1 MDTKHIL
8 CLQTDPAVRMEFGE
22 GLARFKKELI
32 KVGNYIKESTG
43 QKIDVAL
50 DTLKHWVREFDRWT
64 AAGNR
69 LPIPLGHERANQ
81 PEANRGWVTSMF
93 IEGNSLYGILE
104 LSDES
109 LAKTTDV
116 SICVNPEL
124 TDGKGIKYNNVI
136 SHVALTTQ
144 PVVGGLSGFQTLSLS
159 LTGENTME
167 FLKKLAEKLGLKD
180 ATEDAVM
187 LALDKKIVPPQED
200 NDSNPLVMLFSEN
213 RVNKLNTLVKGGI
226 ITPAVKDAI
235 IAKYV
240 TPESIALEL
249 NNGVKDDF
257 DFICKILMENRPV
270 KLEAISGVQSLEL
283 SNPGVKPE
291 SPMRKVVNKK
301 RADAGLKN

>member
-1 MDTKHIL
+1 MEKYIL
-8 CLQTDPAVRMEFGE
+8 CLQTPVACSV
-22 GLARFKKELI
+22 GLSKYKKQLI
-32 KVGNYIKESTG
+32 KIGHYVKESTG
-43 QKIDVAL
+43 QILDVTIDLLTHFVN
-50 DTLKHWVREFDRWT
+50 EFNRYV
-64 AAGNR
+64 GNGNKVS
-69 LPIPLGHERANQ
+69 IPMGHERVGLPEYNQ
-81 PEANRGWVTSMF
+81 GWLREMS
-93 IEGNSLYGILE
+93 IQDGSLFGVME
-104 LSDES
+104 LQNPD
-109 LAKTTDV
+109 LAQTNDV
-116 SICVNPEL
+116 SICIEKEV
-124 TDGKGIKYNNVI
+124 TDGKGNKYSSIVT
-136 SHVALTTQ
+136 HVALTPT
-144 PVVGGLSGFQTLSLS
+144 PLVPGLENFTVLSLS
-159 LTGENTME
+159 VGENNME

-283 SNPGVKPE
+283 SNPGVKE

>member
-1 MDTKHIL
+1 MEKYIL
-8 CLQTDPAVRMEFGE
+8 CLQTPVACSV
-22 GLARFKKELI
+22 GLSKYKKQLI
-32 KVGNYIKESTG
+32 KIGHYVKESTG
-43 QKIDVAL
+43 QILDVTIDLLTHFVN
-50 DTLKHWVREFDRWT
+50 EFNRYV
-64 AAGNR
+64 GNGNKVS
-69 LPIPLGHERANQ
+69 IPMGHERVGLPEYNQ
-81 PEANRGWVTSMF
+81 GWLREMS
-93 IEGNSLYGILE
+93 IQDGSLFGVME
-104 LSDES
+104 LQNPD
-109 LAKTTDV
+109 LAQTNDV
-116 SICVNPEL
+116 SICIEKEV
-124 TDGKGIKYNNVI
+124 TDGKGNKYSSIVT
-136 SHVALTTQ
+136 HVALTPT
-144 PVVGGLSGFQTLSLS
+144 PLVPGLENFTVLSLS
-159 LTGENTME
+159 VGENTME

-283 SNPGVKPE
+283 SNPGVKE

>member
-283 SNPGVKPE
+283 SNPGVKE

>member
-1 MDTKHIL
+1 MDKHIL

-257 DFICKILMENRPV
+257 DFLCKILMENRPV

-283 SNPGVKPE
+283 SNPGVKE

>member
-1 MDTKHIL
+1 MDKHIL
-8 CLQTDPAVRMEFGE
+8 CLQTDPAVRMEFGG

-93 IEGNSLYGILE
+93 IEGNSLYGVLE

-283 SNPGVKPE
+283 SNPGVKE

>member
-1 MDTKHIL
+1 MDKYIL
-8 CLQTDPAVRMEFGE
+8 CLQTPVACGV
-22 GLARFKKELI
+22 GLSKYKKQLI
-32 KVGNYIKESTG
+32 KIGHYVKESTG
-43 QKIDVAL
+43 QILDVTIDLLTHFVN
-50 DTLKHWVREFDRWT
+50 EFNRYV
-64 AAGNR
+64 GNGNKVS
-69 LPIPLGHERANQ
+69 IPMGHERVGLPEYNQ
-81 PEANRGWVTSMF
+81 GWLREMS
-93 IEGNSLYGILE
+93 IQDGSLFGVME
-104 LSDES
+104 LQNPD
-109 LAKTTDV
+109 LAQTNDV
-116 SICVNPEL
+116 SICIEKEV
-124 TDGKGIKYNNVI
+124 TDGKGNKYSSIVT
-136 SHVALTTQ
+136 HVALTPT
-144 PVVGGLSGFQTLSLS
+144 PLVPGLENFTVLSLS
-159 LTGENTME
+159 VGENTME

-283 SNPGVKPE
+283 SNPGVKE